1 MKTNST
7 TLAIAVIGIATIFG
21 SCQKEDLKPMPDI
34 STQSETVSAPEKSM
48 LGKNN
53 EFEKNLMGGRWLI
66 SIMDDGNYEA
76 RTNHTAHFKD
86 YVFTFNQYQVVI
98 ATSRER
104 SVSGKWT
111 TIMVGN
117 KKKVVVDFGFK
128 PFITLNGHW
137 DITEFN
143 TAVVKLNIPKAQG
156 SAILN
161 FDSVNNMPK

>member
-7 TLAIAVIGIATIFG
+7 TLVIAALGIATIFA
-21 SCQKEDLKPMPDI
+21 SCQKEDLRPAGDI
-34 STQSETVSAPEKSM
+34 SAKSELTQKTIAV
-48 LGKNN
+48 KNDD
-53 EFEKNLMGGRWLI
+53 FEKNLYAGKWVI
-66 SIMDDGNYEA
+66 STLDDGNAEA
-76 RTNHTAHFKD
+76 RTDQTAHFKD

-128 PFITLNGHW
+128 PFLLLNGHW
-137 DITEFN
+137 DITEYN
-143 TAVVKLNIPKAQG
+143 TSFVKLNIPKAQG
-156 SAILN
+156 SAVLN

>member
-7 TLAIAVIGIATIFG
+7 TLAIAVLGIATIFG
-21 SCQKEDLKPMPDI
+21 SCQKDDLRPVGDL
-34 STQSETVSAPEKSM
+34 SAQSEMTSDSKKTLVVKHDD
-48 LGKNN
+48 
-53 EFEKNLMGGRWLI
+53 FEKNLYAGKWII
-66 SIMDDGNYEA
+66 STLDDGNAEA
-76 RTNHTAHFKD
+76 RTNQTAYFKD

-128 PFITLNGHW
+128 PFLLLNGHW
-137 DITEFN
+137 DITEYNASF
-143 TAVVKLNIPKAQG
+143 VKLNIPKAQG
-156 SAILN
+156 SAVLN
-161 FDSVNNMPK
+161 FDSVNNKPM